1 MTEAQETRAQSAAQT
16 AAEQASQ
23 LGDTAREQ
31 ASELAGSARAHT
43 ADVVGAARNEGVEL
57 VERARQA
64 VDHEARQRTDEL
76 AHSVRQLGDGLGALA
91 DGRPEAAGPV
101 AGYARDA
108 AQRVDQLAQ
117 RLESRGYDG
126 VVQDVSS
133 FARRRPG
140 VFLLSAGALGFAVGR
155 IIRSGGASSSSPSS
169 SSSSS
174 TGAQPLASAP
184 DMSDATVSMQPV
196 MPRGEPSS
204 VRPDPVAV
212 PTGSRLR

>member
-1 MTEAQETRAQSAAQT
+1 MTEAQETRTQAAAHT

-23 LGDTAREQ
+23 LGDAAREQ
-31 ASELAGSARAHT
+31 AGELASSAREHT
-43 ADVVGAARNEGVEL
+43 ADLVGAARDEGAQL
-57 VERARQA
+57 VGRARQA
-64 VDHEARQRTDEL
+64 VDDEARQRTDEL
-76 AHSVRQLGDGLGALA
+76 ARSVRRFGDGLGALA
-91 DGRPEAAGPV
+91 EGRPEDAGPV
-101 AGYARDA
+101 IGYARDA

-126 VVQDVSS
+126 AVQDVSS

-155 IIRSGGASSSSPSS
+155 VIRSGGASPSS
-169 SSSSS
+169 SAPSSAAN
-174 TGAQPLASAP
+174 GAQPFSSAP

-204 VRPDPVAV
+204 IPPDPVAV
-212 PTGSRLR
+212 PTGSQLR